1 MPSSAA
7 TNRPEEVTAR
17 LGVGGGAAQGEAL
30 LKALREVKNQIIGNK
45 TKKLLYL
52 QLGAVPK
59 IVSVLAD
66 AVAAS
71 LGGAGREDAPVIVQA
86 AAAIGSFA
94 CGVEDGV
101 RAVLDAGAVPH
112 LISILSHHD
121 DKVVDAGARSL
132 KMIFQSKMAPK
143 YDVLQDKNLN
153 FILSLLDSDNEN
165 VTELAACII
174 AHSCETNEEQ
184 KALCDAG
191 VLPKLVSLLGGSS
204 NQKDACLEC
213 IEAVVKDNSEVS
225 SRFSCIGN
233 GKALKALSDLIQDR
247 YPYTRLLACKCLIA
261 IGHASPSY
269 VEELQIKTKLVLV
282 LAELLE
288 EPGRVGDEA
297 PFSLKMLIA
306 DNEELH
312 KQALSINVIE
322 KLCNFLHMSSIQ
334 SRRLQGILLALS
346 ELCSKLEKCRCQLM
360 SPQVLDL
367 IIDSLEHDCLEV
379 RAAAC
384 ICIRNITR
392 SLKNLSAGPFSNE
405 AVVIRLVQLLY
416 DPSSSIQLA
425 ALGALCNIIVICA
438 SRKSVLIRCGGVS
451 QLVRLSASMDS
462 TLRLKSLSVLRNFLF
477 LANTTDKEC
486 ILKELSLHTLVS
498 LLNDAEHSIQE
509 QALAL
514 VNNLID
520 RCSSV
525 EHIFTEKCYSLI
537 LDAVTRQLK
546 HTSSIGVC
554 IQGMFVLSN
563 IAAWSDCDKDS
574 VTDYLIAHN
583 DNHKPSLAIKFLQSN
598 DKSLRL
604 ASLWCLLNL
613 TNPSSAGSSRR
624 VTKLQT
630 AGIIFQLKSML
641 NDPCSDCKLRLRMI
655 LEQCTEFETSQA

>member
-1 MPSSAA
+1 MPSSAV

-59 IVSVLAD
+59 IVSVLA
-66 AVAAS
+66 ASVASS
-71 LGGAGREDAPVIVQA
+71 LGGAGLEDAPVIVQA

-191 VLPKLVSLLGGSS
+191 VLQRLVSLLGGSS

-213 IEAVVKDNSEVS
+213 IKAVVKDNSEVS

-247 YPYTRLLACKCLIA
+247 YPYTRLLSCKCLIA

-297 PFSLKMLIA
+297 PFSLKKLIA

-346 ELCSKLEKCRCQLM
+346 ELCSKLEKCRCQLL

-367 IIDSLEHDCLEV
+367 VIDSLEHDCAEV

-392 SLKNLSAGPFSNE
+392 SLKNLSAGSLSNE

-416 DPSSSIQLA
+416 DPSSSIQLV

-451 QLVRLSASMDS
+451 QLVRLSTSMDS

-520 RCSSV
+520 GCSSV

-546 HTSSIGVC
+546 QASSLGVC

-563 IAAWSDCDKDS
+563 IAAWSDFDKDS
-574 VTDYLIAHN
+574 VTDYLIAYD

-641 NDPCSDCKLRLRMI
+641 NDPCSDCKLRLRMV
-655 LEQCTEFETSQA
+655 LEQCTEFETSQP